1 MKLFEYQAKE
11 LFKEAGIPIPRSA
24 LVKKRQEMAAA
35 LDAIG
40 TPCMVKCQILSGGRG
55 KAGLVKKAA
64 SRQEAEA
71 LIQGYFDALP
81 MLHAVLVEELV
92 SFSQEVYLSL
102 GMDPVSG
109 KAMLMG
115 SAQGGMDIE
124 TLAMEAPE
132 KIIKMQINLDK
143 GLQPF
148 QLSDFAF
155 TLGLTGDA
163 AKSVSAVCRSL
174 YKVFCQRD
182 AELAEINPLFVT
194 DAGTAVAGDGKLNI
208 DDNAMFRQ
216 QAYEKDRSYYASD
229 MEYEAARE
237 GIPYIE
243 FGGDISLMCAGAGL
257 ANTVYDLVNFE
268 GGSVAN
274 YLEFG
279 GPNYMKAGTAMRL
292 CLANHPK
299 VVLIVTF
306 GTIARADVMAQG
318 IVQAIQDLKPTC
330 PIVACLRGT
339 GEEKVDEIFREV
351 GLVRYTDTEEA
362 VRTAVSV
369 AKGGTLA

>member
-24 LVKKRQEMAAA
+24 LVKKRQEVAAA

>member
-24 LVKKRQEMAAA
+24 LVKNKQEMAAA
-35 LDAIG
+35 LDTIG
-40 TPCMVKCQILSGGRG
+40 TPCMVKCQVLSGGRG

-155 TLGLTGDA
+155 TLGLTGEA
-163 AKSVSAVCRSL
+163 AKSVSAVCRNL